1 MSMHQ
6 PPPERLALE
15 EASTA
20 DLFREALDE
29 AKELVRIEIEIAKS
43 EVEIEIARAKRAAIG
58 LAIALAA
65 GVFVVCL
72 LGTALVLALGGTVLV
87 ALSVAAVTLLVGGVA
102 AWVGYSLLPKR
113 PLERTRHRLASD
125 VGQLREH
132 VA

>member
-1 MSMHQ
+1 MSMQQH
-6 PPPERLALE
+6 PPEHVALE

-29 AKELVRIEIEIAKS
+29 AKELVRVEIEIAKS

-58 LAIALAA
+58 IGVALAA
-65 GVFVVCL
+65 GVLVLCL
-72 LGTALVLALGGTVLV
+72 LAMALVFALGGT
-87 ALSVAAVTLLVGGVA
+87 AVAALVIAGIMLLVGGAA
-102 AWVGYSLLPKR
+102 AWIGYVLLPKR
-113 PLERTRHRLASD
+113 PLERTRERLKSD